1 MYEKFKEIVCWIEL
15 IYEGK
20 YILSI
25 KLPDDCFNVWSV
37 KLTVVERRVSFFTI
51 IFRYTDEL

>member
-1 MYEKFKEIVCWIEL
+1 MEL

-37 KLTVVERRVSFFTI
+37 KLMVVERRVSFFTK
-51 IFRYTDEL
+51 IFRYTDVL